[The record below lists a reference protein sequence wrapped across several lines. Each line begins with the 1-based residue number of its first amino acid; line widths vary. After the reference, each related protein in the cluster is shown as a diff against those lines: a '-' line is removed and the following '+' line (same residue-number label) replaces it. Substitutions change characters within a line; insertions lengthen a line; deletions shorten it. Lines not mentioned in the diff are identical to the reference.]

1 MDYRTFAFQEI
12 EVSSD
17 FRRLVQKPRAAFIL
31 VPTKAI
37 VEKAFNLSKFNKS
50 VKEPD
55 ERQRFEVF
63 GSGPW
68 EYILIPYEDA
78 KKDDLPQLYQLS
90 GGTTVPINYD
100 PDNFDTLPRLT
111 SSLHPLVALYYLT
124 RMMLFP
130 SRYANSIRQGVVNLF
145 REYEMSLDLRLDCPF
160 APRLSSPGDE
170 DEDGETCE
178 CSHCSR
184 PRALDAEYIAEWV
197 LHVLPTSQDVL
208 DSSDIREDDGEMSSR
223 IDEVFSRLEEE
234 NRKRLRLAKSIL
246 ADRCTATRKRIRR
259 S

>member
-1 MDYRTFAFQEI
+1 MSMLSPLDILTTPDSSGTDIMNWKPVKEEWQPDTFIRVYEWLHGMDYRTFAFQEI

-17 FRRLVQKPRAAFIL
+17 FRRLVQKPRATFIL
-31 VPTKAI
+31 IPTKAI
-37 VEKAFNLSKFNKS
+37 VEKAFNLSKFNRS

-63 GSGPW
+63 GSEPW

-90 GGTTVPINYD
+90 GGTTVPIDYD
-100 PDNFDTLPRLT
+100 PDDFDTLPRLT

-145 REYEMSLDLRLDCPF
+145 REYEMSLDLCLDCPF
-160 APRLSSPGDE
+160 APRPSSPGDE

-184 PRALDAEYIAEWV
+184 PRALDAECSSAE
-197 LHVLPTSQDVL
+197 
-208 DSSDIREDDGEMSSR
+208 IGG
-223 IDEVFSRLEEE
+223 
-234 NRKRLRLAKSIL
+234 
-246 ADRCTATRKRIRR
+246 
-259 S
+259 